1 MILNIDRKR
10 QYMTSNEDGLI
21 SIAPLYK
28 SPYNALCIEK
38 GYFGQHIGEFS
49 FIISQD
55 ELNNF
60 FETVEDF
67 NTIEYKKENKN
78 FTVYKTTYKR
88 KDYDYYITVSL
99 DLNPEYSE
107 DDFIY
112 EDGKY
117 RVQWL
122 YYDNTQ
128 LDLNELVK
136 DLNNVIIED
145 DNHHSKISVVLK
157 TATGFDFKEQVIEPY
172 EVDIE
177 LMYNDDYINIHNH
190 IVDNLTNGKKGLV
203 LFHGIPGSGKTSLI
217 KYLTTLIPKKRFVFI
232 PSSMIP
238 YLTDPS
244 FLSKLIDNKGSILV
258 LEDCE
263 TYIKDRETN
272 GDNGVVSTILN
283 VGDGIL
289 SDILE
294 MQIICTFNTH
304 IENID
309 KALTREGRLIAEYYF
324 DKLSEDKVK
333 KLSEEY
339 SIDIENI
346 KEMPLSEIFNQNSN
360 EFRKEENHKQIGFSR

>member
-38 GYFGQHIGEFS
+38 GYFGQHVGEFS
-49 FIISQD
+49 FIISQE

-145 DNHHSKISVVLK
+145 
-157 TATGFDFKEQVIEPY
+157 E
-172 EVDIE
+172 
-177 LMYNDDYINIHNH
+177 
-190 IVDNLTNGKKGLV
+190 
-203 LFHGIPGSGKTSLI
+203 
-217 KYLTTLIPKKRFVFI
+217 
-232 PSSMIP
+232 
-238 YLTDPS
+238 
-244 FLSKLIDNKGSILV
+244 
-258 LEDCE
+258 
-263 TYIKDRETN
+263 
-272 GDNGVVSTILN
+272 
-283 VGDGIL
+283 
-289 SDILE
+289 
-294 MQIICTFNTH
+294 
-304 IENID
+304 
-309 KALTREGRLIAEYYF
+309 
-324 DKLSEDKVK
+324 
-333 KLSEEY
+333 
-339 SIDIENI
+339 
-346 KEMPLSEIFNQNSN
+346 
-360 EFRKEENHKQIGFSR
+360 